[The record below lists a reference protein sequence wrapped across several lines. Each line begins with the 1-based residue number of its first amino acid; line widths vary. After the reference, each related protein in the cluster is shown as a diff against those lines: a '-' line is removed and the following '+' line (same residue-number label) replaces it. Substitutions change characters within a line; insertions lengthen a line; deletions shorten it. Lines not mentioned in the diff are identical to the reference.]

1 MKVLAKKLCSLK
13 FFPFHVYDVYV
24 LCMYECL
31 YICLSVCGSTCMC
44 VKVLMCMCGY
54 SKPGADSKNLPGWLI
69 LSFEAGLSVKPRV
82 SQLVLLSS
90 LGLSPISPFR
100 FCHSFQAWITCELHP
115 SSGLCVG
122 SGVQNSRFLTC
133 VAIALTSKLSPQPK
147 NYYS

>member
-13 FFPFHVYDVYV
+13 FFPFRVYDVCV
-24 LCMYECL
+24 LCMYEYMYTCL
-31 YICLSVCGSTCMC
+31 RVCGSTCMC
-44 VKVLMCMCGY
+44 VKVLMHMCGY

-69 LSFEAGLSVKPRV
+69 LSFEAGLSAKPRV

-90 LGLSPISPFR
+90 LWLSHISAFR
-100 FCHSFQAWITCELHP
+100 FCHSFQGWITCELHP

-122 SGVQNSRFLTC
+122 SGVLNSRLLTC
-133 VAIALTSKLSPQPK
+133 AAIALTTKPSPQPK